1 MTPRP
6 RGWASGTA
14 QLAASLLALGCS
26 LGACKQ
32 KAESEKSASATGA
45 AAPRPSEAAHPDEPS
60 AGPEQKKGMAWIP
73 KGILKAGTPVGVAP
87 RLADEEL
94 PGTPVEMS
102 GFYIDIYPYPNEPG
116 AIPTTNVSR
125 DEAQKQCE
133 ARGKRLCSEL
143 EWERACKG
151 EANTTYEYG
160 SQYRAGACA
169 TGVSV
174 EKSASRTNGENPAC
188 KSSFGV
194 MDLHGGV
201 WEWTKSTWEGRKA
214 GEQGSGVL
222 RGGNAT
228 SGELVGRC
236 ANSLARP
243 ISSKQA
249 TIGFRCCAGPEN
261 TAEVKLSLEHKPA
274 FERLPTVRATT
285 AGLSKIPRVLWGA
298 TEPIHTEY
306 FRAWHWRPVADEDL
320 VITSGCEKKMIG
332 QERRC
337 GVVIARIA
345 SSSAEALDGGATSP
359 DDVTIVADFATGPRI
374 PDLIPGADPT
384 KMRARSI
391 DVRGTF
397 ARDFTYVIGKV
408 SVLPEIRP

>member
-1 MTPRP
+1 MGAFGMATFAMTM
-6 RGWASGTA
+6 
-14 QLAASLLALGCS
+14 LAACAA
-26 LGACKQ
+26 ACTSACTQ
-32 KAESEKSASATGA
+32 KAESDKHAPPQGA
-45 AAPRPSEAAHPDEPS
+45 ATPAKPAETAHPDE
-60 AGPEQKKGMAWIP
+60 ATTGPEQKKGMIWIP
-73 KGILKAGTPVGVAP
+73 KGTLIAGTPVDSAP

-94 PGTPVEMS
+94 PGTSVEMS
-102 GFYIDIYPYPNEPG
+102 GFYIDTYPFPNEPG

-133 ARGKRLCSEL
+133 SRQKRLCSEL

-151 EANTTYEYG
+151 AQNTTYEYG
-160 SQYRAGACA
+160 AQYRAAACA
-169 TGVSV
+169 TGMTI
-174 EKSASRTNGENPAC
+174 EKSASRTNGEYPAC

-214 GEQGSGVL
+214 GEQASGVL

-236 ANSLARP
+236 ANSLAR
-243 ISSKQA
+243 SVASKQP
-249 TIGFRCCAGPEN
+249 TIGFRCCAGPDN
-261 TAEVKLSLEHKPA
+261 PAEVKLSLEAKVP

-298 TEPIHTEY
+298 TDPIHTEF

-320 VITSGCEKKMIG
+320 VVTSGCEKKQIG
-332 QERRC
+332 QDRRC
-337 GVVIARIA
+337 GVVIARIVG
-345 SSSAEALDGGATSP
+345 DGAQKPDAGTTSP
-359 DDVTIVADFATGPRI
+359 DDVTVLADFATGPRI
-374 PDLIPGADPT
+374 PDLIPGSDPT

-397 ARDFTYVIGKV
+397 ARDFSYVIGKV
-408 SVLPEIRP
+408 TVAPEIRP

>member
-1 MTPRP
+1 MKGRGYVGALGMAWIVVTP
-6 RGWASGTA
+6 
-14 QLAASLLALGCS
+14 LAACT
-26 LGACKQ
+26 Q
-32 KAESEKSASATGA
+32 KAESDKGAPTQGATTLPKS
-45 AAPRPSEAAHPDEPS
+45 PEVVPDESS
-60 AGPEQKKGMAWIP
+60 AGPEQKKGMIWIP
-73 KGILKAGTPVGVAP
+73 KGTLQAGTPAGQSP

-94 PGTPVEMS
+94 PGTEVEMS
-102 GFYIDIYPYPNEPG
+102 GFYIDTYPFPNEPG

-133 ARGKRLCSEL
+133 GRGKRLCSEL

-151 EANTTYEYG
+151 PQNTTYEYG
-160 SQYRAGACA
+160 AQYRAAACA
-169 TGVSV
+169 TGMTI
-174 EKSASRTNGENPAC
+174 EKSASRTNGEYPAC
-188 KSSFGV
+188 KSAFGV

-243 ISSKQA
+243 LASKQP
-249 TIGFRCCAGPEN
+249 TIGFRCCAGPDN
-261 TAEVKLSLEHKPA
+261 PAEVKLSLEAKVA
-274 FERLPTVRATT
+274 FERLPTVRAST
-285 AGLSKIPRVLWGA
+285 AGLSKIPRVLWGS
-298 TEPIHTEY
+298 TDPIHTEF
-306 FRAWHWRPVADEDL
+306 FRAWHWRPVPDEEL
-320 VITSGCEKKMIG
+320 VITSGCEKRQIG
-332 QERRC
+332 QDRRC

-345 SSSAEALDGGATSP
+345 GTETNKLDAGATEP
-359 DDVTIVADFATGPRI
+359 GDVVVVADFATGPRI
-374 PDLIPGADPT
+374 PDLIPGTDPT

-397 ARDFTYVIGKV
+397 ARDFSYVIGKV
-408 SVLPEIRP
+408 TVAPEIRP

>member
-1 MTPRP
+1 MTPLA
-6 RGWASGTA
+6 RGWALGTA
-14 QLAASLLALGCS
+14 TWFAVTA
-26 LGACKQ
+26 LGACKP
-32 KAESEKSASATGA
+32 KAESDKSGPPSGSVALAVHPPESAHA
-45 AAPRPSEAAHPDEPS
+45 EPS
-60 AGPEQKKGMAWIP
+60 PGPEQKKGMTWVP
-73 KGILKAGTPVGVAP
+73 KGTLVAGTPPDVSP

-94 PGTPVEMS
+94 PGTSIEMS
-102 GFYIDIYPYPNEPG
+102 GFYIDTYPFPNEPG
-116 AIPTTNVSR
+116 AIPTTNVTR
-125 DEAQKQCE
+125 DEAAKQCE
-133 ARGKRLCSEL
+133 GRGKRLCSEL

-160 SQYRAGACA
+160 AQYRAA
-169 TGVSV
+169 TCGTGMSI
-174 EKSASRTNGENPAC
+174 EKSASRTNGEYPAC
-188 KSSFGV
+188 KSSFGA

-201 WEWTKSTWEGRKA
+201 WEWTKSTWEGRKS

-243 ISSKQA
+243 VSSKEG
-249 TIGFRCCAGPEN
+249 TIGFRCCSGPDN
-261 TAEVKLSLEHKPA
+261 AAEVKLSLESKVA

-285 AGLSKIPRVLWGA
+285 AGLSKIPRVLWGS
-298 TEPIHTEY
+298 TEPIQTEF
-306 FRAWHWRPVADEDL
+306 FRAWHWRPVADEEL

-337 GVVIARIA
+337 GVVVARIA
-345 SSSAEALDGGATSP
+345 GAESQKLDAGATSP
-359 DDVTIVADFATGPRI
+359 DDVTVVADFATGPRI
-374 PDLIPGADPT
+374 PDLIPGTDPT

-397 ARDFTYVIGKV
+397 ARDFSYVIGKV
-408 SVLPEIRP
+408 TVQDEIRP